1 MFIITVVILLID
13 VNIPLMVRVA
23 ISELA
28 VDFQVKLFCNC
39 AGSPAFTFM
48 HLHYDSMWHRI
59 TSALA

>member
-48 HLHYDSMWHRI
+48 HLHYDSM
-59 TSALA
+59 